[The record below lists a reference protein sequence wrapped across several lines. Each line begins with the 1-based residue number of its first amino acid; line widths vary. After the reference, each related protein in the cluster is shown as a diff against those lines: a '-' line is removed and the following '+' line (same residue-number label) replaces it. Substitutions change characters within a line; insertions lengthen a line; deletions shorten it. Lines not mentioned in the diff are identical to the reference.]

1 MLAMARRLVAVGLV
15 LGALLGP
22 LVATTTWA
30 AEKTPRLGIVFPGVR
45 GPGPAAFEKALP
57 ERGWVPG
64 RNLIIEYRYA
74 GGDLAAIPRLVAELV
89 ALEVKVIVSSSQA
102 IQAAA
107 AATRS
112 IPIVMAFAVDDPVEQ
127 GWAASLARPG
137 GNITGI
143 TLYVPELTAKRLE
156 ILRTAVPAL
165 KRVGILAPLGAGG
178 PGQVTVAEEA
188 ARSLGLESRVE
199 SIRDTAD
206 YEPAFVSLKRE
217 GAQAV
222 LVLSSSA
229 FFAERRRIADLA
241 LRHRLP
247 LASPFREV
255 TEAGGLLAYGP
266 SIVGLWGER
275 VPVYVDR
282 LLKGAK
288 PGDLP
293 IEQPT
298 AFELVVNLKTGKA
311 LGLAVPRS
319 LILRADRV
327 IE

>member
-1 MLAMARRLVAVGLV
+1 MSPYAAPALVVAALAAMLVGT
-15 LGALLGP
+15 AAP
-22 LVATTTWA
+22 A
-30 AEKTPRLGIVFPGVR
+30 AEKTPRLGIVFPGGR

-57 ERGWVPG
+57 ERGWIPG
-64 RNLIIEYRYA
+64 RNVILEYRYA
-74 GGDLAAIPRLVAELV
+74 LGDLARIPRLVAELV
-89 ALEVKVIVSSSQA
+89 ALEVDVIVSSSQA
-102 IQAAA
+102 IQATA

-143 TLYVPELTAKRLE
+143 TLYVPELTEKRLE
-156 ILRTAVPAL
+156 ILKSAVPGL
-165 KRVGILAPLGAGG
+165 RRVGILAPRGAGG
-178 PGQVTVAEEA
+178 PGQVSVAEQA
-188 ARSLGLESRVE
+188 ARSQGLEARVE
-199 SIRDTAD
+199 NVREVAD
-206 YEPAFVSLKRE
+206 YEPAFAALKR
-217 GAQAV
+217 GGVQAV

-241 LRHRLP
+241 IRHRLP

-255 TEAGGLLAYGP
+255 TEVGGLLAYGP

-275 VPVYVDR
+275 VPIYVDR
-282 LLKGAK
+282 LLKGAR
-288 PGDLP
+288 PGELP
-293 IEQPT
+293 IEQPS
-298 AFELVVNLKTGKA
+298 AFELVLNLKTGKA
-311 LGLAVPRS
+311 LGLAIPRS

>member
-1 MLAMARRLVAVGLV
+1 MSLRRLVVGL
-15 LGALLGP
+15 LLTW
-22 LVATTTWA
+22 LVAPSLTMGA
-30 AEKTPRLGIVFPGVR
+30 PANGKIPRLGVIFPGGR

-57 ERGWVPG
+57 ERGWIPG
-64 RNLIIEYRYA
+64 KNVFIEYRYA
-74 GGDLAAIPRLVAELV
+74 RGDLASIPRLVAELV
-89 ALEVKVIVSSSQA
+89 ALDVRVIVSSSQA

-156 ILRTAVPAL
+156 ILKAAMPAL
-165 KRVGILAPLGAGG
+165 KRVGILAPVGAGG
-178 PGQVTVAEEA
+178 PGQVAVAEAA
-188 ARSLGLESRVE
+188 ARSLGLEFRVE
-199 SIRDTAD
+199 GIREVGD
-206 YEPAFVSLKRE
+206 YELAFATLKRE

-241 LRHRLP
+241 LKHRLP

-288 PGDLP
+288 AGELP
-293 IEQPT
+293 IEQPNT
-298 AFELVVNLKTGKA
+298 FELVLNLKTGKA

>member
-1 MLAMARRLVAVGLV
+1 MSRHAAPALVVAALAAV
-15 LGALLGP
+15 
-22 LVATTTWA
+22 LVATAAPA
-30 AEKTPRLGIVFPGVR
+30 AEKTPRLGIVFPGGR

-57 ERGWVPG
+57 ERGWIPG
-64 RNLIIEYRYA
+64 RNLILEYRYA
-74 GGDLAAIPRLVAELV
+74 LGDLGAIPRLVAELV
-89 ALEVKVIVSSSQA
+89 ALEVDVIVSSSQA
-102 IQAAA
+102 IQATA

-143 TLYVPELTAKRLE
+143 TLYVPELTEKRLE
-156 ILRTAVPAL
+156 ILKSAVPGL
-165 KRVGILAPLGAGG
+165 KRVGILAPGGAGG
-178 PGQVTVAEEA
+178 PGQVSVAEQA
-188 ARSLGLESRVE
+188 ARSQGLEARVE
-199 SIRDTAD
+199 NVREVAD
-206 YEPAFVSLKRE
+206 FEPAFAALKR
-217 GAQAV
+217 GRVQAV

-241 LRHRLP
+241 IRHRLP

-255 TEAGGLLAYGP
+255 TEVGGLLAYGP

-275 VPVYVDR
+275 VPIYVDR
-282 LLKGAK
+282 LLKGAR
-288 PGDLP
+288 PGELP
-293 IEQPT
+293 IEQPS

-311 LGLAVPRS
+311 LGLAIPRS

>member
-1 MLAMARRLVAVGLV
+1 MSRRHVVAGLALA
-15 LGALLGP
+15 ALLVSP
-22 LVATTTWA
+22 LA
-30 AEKTPRLGIVFPGVR
+30 AVTGAPGKTPRIGIVFPGGR
-45 GPGPAAFEKALP
+45 GPGPVAFEKALP

-64 RNLIIEYRYA
+64 QNLIIEYRYA
-74 GGDLAAIPRLVAELV
+74 QGDLASIPRLVAELV
-89 ALEVKVIVSSSQA
+89 ALDVNVIVSSSQA
-102 IQAAA
+102 IQAAV

-127 GWAASLARPG
+127 GWAASLPRPG
-137 GNITGI
+137 GNVTGI

-156 ILRTAVPAL
+156 ILKAAMPSL

-178 PGQVTVAEEA
+178 PGQVAVAEAA
-188 ARSLGLESRVE
+188 ARSQGLESKVE
-199 SIRDTAD
+199 NVREAAD
-206 YEPAFVSLKRE
+206 YEPAFASLKRG
-217 GAQAV
+217 GAQA
-222 LVLSSSA
+222 LLILSSSA

-241 LRHRLP
+241 IKHRLP

-293 IEQPT
+293 IEQPNT
-298 AFELVVNLKTGKA
+298 FELVVNLKTGKA
-311 LGLAVPRS
+311 LGLAMPRS
-319 LILRADRV
+319 LVLRADRV
-327 IE
+327 IDP

>member
-1 MLAMARRLVAVGLV
+1 MPRRVAAAGLVSAAVLALSVVTAAPAADKVRRLGV
-15 LGALLGP
+15 
-22 LVATTTWA
+22 
-30 AEKTPRLGIVFPGVR
+30 VFPGER
-45 GPGPAAFEKALP
+45 GPGSIALEKALP
-57 ERGWVPG
+57 ARGWVPG
-64 RNLIIEYRYA
+64 QNLIIEYRYA
-74 GGDLAAIPRLVAELV
+74 RGDLASIPRLVAELV
-89 ALEVKVIVSSSQA
+89 ALDVDVIVTTSQA

-107 AATRS
+107 SATRS

-137 GNITGI
+137 GNVTGI

-156 ILRTAVPAL
+156 ILKTALPSL
-165 KRVGILAPLGAGG
+165 RRVGILAPRGAGG
-178 PGQVTVAEEA
+178 PGQVAAAEAA
-188 ARSLGLESRVE
+188 ARSLGLEPRVE
-199 SIRDTAD
+199 NVREVAD
-206 YEPAFVSLKRE
+206 YEPAFVAFRR
-217 GAQAV
+217 GGVQAV

-229 FFAERRRIADLA
+229 FFAERRRIAELA
-241 LRHRLP
+241 LKHRLP

-293 IEQPT
+293 IEEPSKV
-298 AFELVVNLKTGKA
+298 ELVLNLKTGKA

>member
-1 MLAMARRLVAVGLV
+1 MSLRHLAACLLLAS
-15 LGALLGP
+15 LLGP
-22 LVATTTWA
+22 SVTTGAPTSG
-30 AEKTPRLGIVFPGVR
+30 KIPRLGVIFPGNR

-57 ERGWVPG
+57 ERGWIPG
-64 RNLIIEYRYA
+64 KNVVIEYRYA
-74 GGDLAAIPRLVAELV
+74 RGDLGSIPRLVAELV
-89 ALEVKVIVSSSQA
+89 ALDVSVIVSSSQA

-156 ILRTAVPAL
+156 ILKSAVPAL

-178 PGQVTVAEEA
+178 PGQVAVAETA
-188 ARSLGLESRVE
+188 ARALGLESKVE
-199 SIRDTAD
+199 GIREVAD
-206 YEPAFVSLKRE
+206 YERAFAAMKRQ

-222 LVLSSSA
+222 LVLSSSG

-241 LRHRLP
+241 LKHRLP

-255 TEAGGLLAYGP
+255 TDAGGLLAYGP

-282 LLKGAK
+282 LLRGAK
-288 PGDLP
+288 PGELP
-293 IEQPT
+293 IEQPST
-298 AFELVVNLKTGKA
+298 FELVLNLKTGRA

>member
-1 MLAMARRLVAVGLV
+1 MSLRHLAAGFLLVALLAPSVTT
-15 LGALLGP
+15 GAPTPGK
-22 LVATTTWA
+22 V
-30 AEKTPRLGIVFPGVR
+30 PRLGVIFPGSR
-45 GPGPAAFEKALP
+45 GAGPAAFEKALP
-57 ERGWVPG
+57 ERGWIPG
-64 RNLIIEYRYA
+64 KNVLIEYRYA
-74 GGDLAAIPRLVAELV
+74 RGDLGAIPRLVAELV
-89 ALEVKVIVSSSQA
+89 ALDVSVIVSSSQA
-102 IQAAA
+102 IAAAA

-156 ILRTAVPAL
+156 ILKSAMPTL
-165 KRVGILAPLGAGG
+165 KRVGILAPVGAGG
-178 PGQVTVAEEA
+178 PGQVAVAETA
-188 ARSLGLESRVE
+188 ARSLGLASRVE
-199 SIRDTAD
+199 GIREVGD
-206 YEPAFVSLKRE
+206 YEPAFAALKRE

-229 FFAERRRIADLA
+229 FFAERSRIADLA
-241 LRHRLP
+241 LKHRLP

-288 PGDLP
+288 AGDLP
-293 IEQPT
+293 IEQPNT
-298 AFELVVNLKTGKA
+298 FELVLNLKTGRA
-311 LGLAVPRS
+311 LGLTVPRS

>member
-1 MLAMARRLVAVGLV
+1 MSLRHLAVGLV
-15 LGALLGP
+15 LAS
-22 LVATTTWA
+22 LVAPSITRA
-30 AEKTPRLGIVFPGVR
+30 APAAQKVPRLGVVFQGGR
-45 GPGPAAFEKALP
+45 GAGPAAFEKALP
-57 ERGWVPG
+57 ERGWIPG
-64 RNLIIEYRYA
+64 KNVIIEYRYA
-74 GGDLAAIPRLVAELV
+74 RGDLASIPRLVAELV
-89 ALEVKVIVSSSQA
+89 ALDVRVIVSSSQA

-107 AATRS
+107 TATRS

-137 GNITGI
+137 GNVTGI

-156 ILRTAVPAL
+156 ILKSALPAL
-165 KRVGILAPLGAGG
+165 KRVGILAPVGAGG
-178 PGQVTVAEEA
+178 PGQVAVAEAA
-188 ARSLGLESRVE
+188 ARSLGLEFRVE
-199 SIRDTAD
+199 GIREVGD
-206 YEPAFVSLKRE
+206 YEPAFASLKRD

-229 FFAERRRIADLA
+229 FFAERQRIADLA

-266 SIVGLWGER
+266 SIVGLWGDR

-282 LLKGAK
+282 LLQGAK

-293 IEQPT
+293 IEQPNT
-298 AFELVVNLKTGKA
+298 FELVLNLKTGKA

>member
-1 MLAMARRLVAVGLV
+1 MSRRRAAVALALAV
-15 LGALLGP
+15 LLAP
-22 LVATTTWA
+22 SLATAPRA
-30 AEKTPRLGIVFPGVR
+30 ADKIPRLGVVFPGER

-57 ERGWVPG
+57 GRGWIPG
-64 RNLIIEYRYA
+64 QNLIIEYRYA
-74 GGDLAAIPRLVAELV
+74 RGDLAAIPRLVAELV
-89 ALEVKVIVSSSQA
+89 ALDVKVIVSSSQA

-127 GWAASLARPG
+127 GWAVSLAHPG
-137 GNITGI
+137 RNITGI

-156 ILRTAVPAL
+156 MLKTAMPAL
-165 KRVGILAPLGAGG
+165 KRLGILAPLGAGG
-178 PGQVTVAEEA
+178 PGQVAVAEAA
-188 ARSLGLESRVE
+188 ARSLGLEPRVE
-199 SIRDTAD
+199 GIREVGD
-206 YEPAFVSLKRE
+206 YARAFEALKRE

-222 LVLSSSA
+222 LVLSSSG

-241 LRHRLP
+241 LKHRLP

-275 VPVYVDR
+275 VPIYVDR

-293 IEQPT
+293 IEQPDT
-298 AFELVVNLKTGKA
+298 FELVVNLKTGKA